1 MSSGYLNTAEIEK
14 HIHTLSGH
22 INTVSINSTYMFSD
36 NLNTCVINK
45 YTDTLVVTI
54 IEQQQHGKFLRMV
67 NVQLSRYSLKTI
79 YIQWKY

>member
-45 YTDTLVVTI
+45 YTDTPVVTI

-67 NVQLSRYSLKTI
+67 NLQLSRYNLKTI